1 MLLTKLFVPL
11 VSSLSHGFGHGVGQ
25 ISFVESKVTSPE
37 SLNSPPSNYLSS
49 SAVIEAKSTVGR
61 TLIGGPHLDL
71 DLNQW
76 GPSCPTRLRSR
87 RSWVLHRQFLCRT
100 RRSIMLIKILERKP
114 RRANRRPQQATDYY
128 AGFQNSLPINLIK
141 NGFDFV
147 LNCSPYLVN
156 CVRC

>member
-1 MLLTKLFVPL
+1 
-11 VSSLSHGFGHGVGQ
+11 
-25 ISFVESKVTSPE
+25 
-37 SLNSPPSNYLSS
+37 
-49 SAVIEAKSTVGR
+49 
-61 TLIGGPHLDL
+61 
-71 DLNQW
+71 
-76 GPSCPTRLRSR
+76 
-87 RSWVLHRQFLCRT
+87 
-100 RRSIMLIKILERKP
+100 MLIKILERKP